1 MDYKIANT
9 TKKQRAEIVKNA
21 FQISVTGNMAAPSD
35 EATKYLKEYIDG
47 ITEIEDVQRKI
58 LELYKNN

>member
-1 MDYKIANT
+1 MDFKIANT

-21 FQISVTGNMAAPSD
+21 FQISVTGNMAIPSD
-35 EATKYLKEYIDG
+35 KATEYLKEYIDG
-47 ITEIEDVQRKI
+47 ITEIEDVQKKI